1 MKNTNWN
8 TDWRWSFITKSEI
21 INKIWNDNIENYK
34 KKDVEYIVNSFVNT
48 IAEEIKK
55 DLKVKIDGLGTFS
68 TYFKDVYI
76 KKAIDTGNTNI
87 IRNVKCVSFKP
98 SNKLKSEQ

>member
-1 MKNTNWN
+1 M
-8 TDWRWSFITKSEI
+8 
-21 INKIWNDNIENYK
+21 DNYT
-34 KKDVEYIVNSFVNT
+34 KKDIEYIVNSFVS
-48 IAEEIKK
+48 IIGEEIKK

-76 KKAIDTGNTNI
+76 KKAIDTGRTNI

-98 SNKLKSEQ
+98 SSKIKSER

>member
-1 MKNTNWN
+1 MKNT
-8 TDWRWSFITKSEI
+8 DGRWDFITKSEI
-21 INKIWNDNIENYK
+21 INKIWNDNINYYTK
-34 KKDVEYIVNSFVNT
+34 KEIEYIVNSFISI
-48 IAEEIKK
+48 IAEEIKR

-76 KKAIDTGNTNI
+76 KKAIDTGNENI